1 MGKALPS
8 SLVVLRC
15 EVLVQSKKLNTGPL
29 TPPTATKTKTN
40 MSNEHAP
47 FHISSYQQHTG
58 KYKSEVKILKTLL
71 TLLFCLDQGI
81 KAPEYP
87 IKVTHKIEIL
97 VSVNA
102 LACFKFASLT
112 PNQSGCE
119 QQNSEKIM
127 LVQSVLRCL
136 EFKVH
141 KRKFIT
147 IQIFT
152 SPLFF
157 FAYVYVIPLMK

>member
-1 MGKALPS
+1 M
-8 SLVVLRC
+8 
-15 EVLVQSKKLNTGPL
+15 
-29 TPPTATKTKTN
+29 
-40 MSNEHAP
+40 
-47 FHISSYQQHTG
+47 
-58 KYKSEVKILKTLL
+58 
-71 TLLFCLDQGI
+71 TLLFRLDRGI
-81 KAPEYP
+81 KAPEDP
-87 IKVTHKIEIL
+87 IKVTHKMEIL

-127 LVQSVLRCL
+127 LLVQSVLRCL

-157 FAYVYVIPLMK
+157 YAYVYVIPLTK

>member
-1 MGKALPS
+1 M
-8 SLVVLRC
+8 
-15 EVLVQSKKLNTGPL
+15 
-29 TPPTATKTKTN
+29 
-40 MSNEHAP
+40 
-47 FHISSYQQHTG
+47 
-58 KYKSEVKILKTLL
+58 
-71 TLLFCLDQGI
+71 FCLDQGI
-81 KAPEYP
+81 KAPEDP
-87 IKVTHKIEIL
+87 IKVTHKMEIL

-127 LVQSVLRCL
+127 LLVQSVLRCL

-152 SPLFF
+152 SPLFLF
-157 FAYVYVIPLMK
+157 LLTSMLSL

>member
-1 MGKALPS
+1 M
-8 SLVVLRC
+8 
-15 EVLVQSKKLNTGPL
+15 
-29 TPPTATKTKTN
+29 
-40 MSNEHAP
+40 
-47 FHISSYQQHTG
+47 
-58 KYKSEVKILKTLL
+58 
-71 TLLFCLDQGI
+71 FCLDQGI

-157 FAYVYVIPLMK
+157 FAYVYVIPLTKYLYF

>member
-1 MGKALPS
+1 MRGIGP
-8 SLVVLRC
+8 
-15 EVLVQSKKLNTGPL
+15 VQEIKHGTSYP
-29 TPPTATKTKTN
+29 PPTATKTKTN

-157 FAYVYVIPLMK
+157 FCLRLCYPFDEITLFLKNPCIFL

>member
-1 MGKALPS
+1 M
-8 SLVVLRC
+8 
-15 EVLVQSKKLNTGPL
+15 
-29 TPPTATKTKTN
+29 
-40 MSNEHAP
+40 
-47 FHISSYQQHTG
+47 
-58 KYKSEVKILKTLL
+58 
-71 TLLFCLDQGI
+71 
-81 KAPEYP
+81 
-87 IKVTHKIEIL
+87 EIL
-97 VSVNA
+97 VSANA
-102 LACFKFASLT
+102 LAGFKFASLT

-157 FAYVYVIPLMK
+157 FCLRLCYPFDKITLFLKNPYIFL

>member
-1 MGKALPS
+1 M
-8 SLVVLRC
+8 
-15 EVLVQSKKLNTGPL
+15 
-29 TPPTATKTKTN
+29 
-40 MSNEHAP
+40 
-47 FHISSYQQHTG
+47 
-58 KYKSEVKILKTLL
+58 

-81 KAPEYP
+81 KAPEDP
-87 IKVTHKIEIL
+87 IKVTHKMEIL
-97 VSVNA
+97 VSANA

-147 IQIFT
+147 LQIFT

-157 FAYVYVIPLMK
+157 FLLTSMLSLWQNNFIFEKSIYFPVIPDDSHNLLRSWQ